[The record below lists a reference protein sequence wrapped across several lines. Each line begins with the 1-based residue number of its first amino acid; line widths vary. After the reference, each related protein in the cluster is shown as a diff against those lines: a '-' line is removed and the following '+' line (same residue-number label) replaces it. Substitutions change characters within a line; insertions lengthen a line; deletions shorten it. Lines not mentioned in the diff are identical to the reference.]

1 MDIPTYKIHHVLEA
15 FARRLAQRKT
25 APEKPGQERSRN
37 APEGRQRELID
48 QVSDRIIRRA
58 RELAEEKSDRV
69 SEPAAP
75 WGRSPADSRPVFTYD
90 EITPDGQRI
99 PRTLTLDDTTFLT
112 AEAGES
118 DKTENEAPDEKE
130 ADEPPEVSE

>member
-15 FARRLAQRKT
+15 FARRLAQRKA
-25 APEKPGQERSRN
+25 APEKPGRDRSRN

-69 SEPAAP
+69 GEPAAP
-75 WGRSPADSRPVFTYD
+75 WGRSPAGSRPAFTYD
-90 EITPDGQRI
+90 EITPDGRRI
-99 PRTLTLDDTTFLT
+99 PRTLTLDHTTFLT
-112 AEAGES
+112 PEDENS
-118 DKTENEAPDEKE
+118 EKTENEEPDEKE
-130 ADEPPEVSE
+130 AGEGSE

>member
-15 FARRLAQRKT
+15 FARRLAQRES
-25 APEKPGQERSRN
+25 APEKPGQDRSRN

-48 QVSDRIIRRA
+48 QVSERIIRQA

-75 WGRSPADSRPVFTYD
+75 WGRSPAGSRPVFTYD
-90 EITPDGQRI
+90 EITPDGRRI
-99 PRTLTLDDTTFLT
+99 PRTLTLDDTTFLSP
-112 AEAGES
+112 EDENS
-118 DKTENEAPDEKE
+118 EKTENEAPHEKD
-130 ADEPPEVSE
+130 ADEPPEGSE